1 LVSLAGVGRREEQ
14 RHTEQQQRW
23 LVDRIGVRIGG
34 KFTGRLARWLL
45 G

>member
-23 LVDRIGVRIGG
+23 LVDRIGG